1 MKRIEIRGV
10 IVPSAYDVEW
20 LADYIAK
27 GLFTPESRIRAAL
40 AAAGDDVELYINS
53 RGGSVFSGNEMVNA
67 LKEFKATGK
76 KLHITVGAMAASMAA
91 NIVALAGADKVRAHQ
106 NAKFMFHGAQGL
118 TEGGKG
124 AHEDSATLLASV
136 NADVVAA
143 LTALPKAKKSEV
155 KGWFEEGRAGWL
167 SAQQALDMGLI
178 HEIIGSAA
186 TPLES
191 ISEDVA
197 QKMLEGG
204 MDVAAFDFE
213 EPSATVTRAEFDA
226 LMARFTGLQSAKDK
240 EIADL
245 GKTHAD
251 ALAALKGEHATALS
265 SKDTEI
271 TALKADKDDLTAKFT
286 TATAELGTARADLSA
301 EKGEHGKTKATL
313 TQTSEQLAEAKAKHA
328 ALVGSVLGGDP
339 EGKKDTGKT
348 GLARMIAAEKAETES
363 KKGA

>member
-10 IVPSAYDVEW
+10 IVPSAYDCEW

-27 GLFTPESRIRAAL
+27 GLFTPESRVRAAL

-76 KLHITVGAMAASMAA
+76 QLHITVGAMAASMAA

-124 AHEDSATLLASV
+124 AHEDSAVLLASV

-186 TPLES
+186 APLEA

-213 EPSATVTRAEFDA
+213 DPSATVPRVEFDA

-240 EIADL
+240 EIDEL
-245 GKTHAD
+245 SKSHAEAVSVLTGGHAA
-251 ALAALKGEHATALS
+251 ALAA
-265 SKDTEI
+265 KDLEI
-271 TALKADKDDLTAKFT
+271 TALKADKDDLTARFA
-286 TATAELGTARADLSA
+286 TATADLGTVNAALSA
-301 EKGEHGKTKATL
+301 EKGEHVKTKETLAATG
-313 TQTSEQLAEAKAKHA
+313 EQLTEAKAKHA
-328 ALVGSVLGGDP
+328 ALVGGVLGGSP
-339 EGKKDTGKT
+339 EGKKDSGKT
-348 GLARMIAAEKAETES
+348 GLARMIAAEKAETENG
-363 KKGA
+363 KG